1 MTDAADGTENLA
13 AVLAQLDAMT
23 AAVDEFLG
31 AKLFALNGLERLTV
45 SRQLEIAA
53 RKVGFAQVAMAAEH
67 ELAAD
72 AKSHGAASTA
82 ALLAHTLNI
91 SRAEAGRRVALAA
104 QTCDTIAISGDL
116 MGPQMPAMGA
126 AMAAGTIST
135 DHARIIAAAVH
146 DKTVTHLDR
155 AILGEAEEVLVDC
168 ATQMEPVTLSKAA
181 QKIVETLNPDG
192 LLDDERYDPAAHAEL
207 HLGPRDRRT
216 GLTPLA
222 GKLDDLGAETLRRAI
237 DTLSAPRPEQNGVKD
252 PRPAPTRRAHALVEA
267 LRALLDTGSA
277 PVRNSVRPHITAT
290 MTLDELLDLAR
301 GAHLLDGTHLSAAHT
316 RMLLCDA
323 DIVPVVLGGRGEVLD
338 VGRALRTATPAI
350 RRAVTARDKGCAFP
364 GCDRPPEWCDF
375 HHLIWWS
382 RGGPTSVEQGCLL
395 CPHHHTE
402 IHREH
407 WKARRGNDGLP
418 EFIPPLWV
426 DPEQKPRRNIMHDP
440 PIPRIDT
447 GCTGDRR

>member
-1 MTDAADGTENLA
+1 MTDVVDGGGRLTE
-13 AVLAQLDAMT
+13 VLSQIDTMT
-23 AAVDEFLG
+23 AAVDQFLESN
-31 AKLFALNGLERLTV
+31 LFCLTGLERLTV

-53 RKVGFAQVAMAAEH
+53 RKVGFAQISMAGEH

-91 SRAEAGRRVALAA
+91 SRGEAGRRVALAA
-104 QTCDTIAISGDL
+104 QTCDTLAISGDL
-116 MGPQMPAMGA
+116 IGARMPAMGA

-135 DHARIIAAAVH
+135 DHARIISAAVH
-146 DKTVTHLDR
+146 DKTVTHLDP
-155 AILGEAEEVLVDC
+155 AILDEAEEVLVDC
-168 ATQMEPVTLSKAA
+168 ATQMEPGTLSKAA

-192 LLDDERYDPAAHAEL
+192 ILDDERYDPAAHAEL
-207 HLGPRDRRT
+207 HIGPRDRRT
-216 GLTPLA
+216 GLTPIA

-252 PRPAPTRRAHALVEA
+252 PRPAATRRAHALVEA
-267 LRALLDTGSA
+267 LRALLDIGAA
-277 PVRNSVRPHITAT
+277 PARNSVRPHITAT

-301 GAHLLDGTHLSAAHT
+301 GAHLLDGTHLSAAQT

-375 HHLIWWS
+375 HHLIWWC
-382 RGGPTSVEQGCLL
+382 RGGPTSADEGCLL
-395 CPHHHTE
+395 CPHHHAE

-407 WKARRGNDGLP
+407 WKAHRGKDGLP
-418 EFIPPLWV
+418 EFIPPVWV
-426 DPEQKPRRNIMHDP
+426 DPEQNPRRNVMHDP
-440 PIPRIDT
+440 PVPRVGAAAT
-447 GCTGDRR
+447 RDRR